1 MRRKCSI
8 VLLMTALLCGA
19 AAARTVEGTVVDSAA
34 GTALQGAIVMLKD
47 NAGKVVDYT
56 VADSGGKFSINAD
69 GAGAGGYIEVSMMGY
84 ASKRLDSPFGDWYEV
99 GLREE
104 ALVLDEVVVKAEKV
118 RLRGD
123 TIEYSVPTYVSQDDR
138 SLGDILK
145 KLPGMDVTKE
155 GRVKYQGRE
164 IGRLYIEGRDLLG
177 SRYNIATQNIDPQ
190 DLAAIDIY
198 ENHQPVKALEGT
210 VESNIA
216 SINIR
221 LKEGVKGRWTGAL
234 QGEAGYS
241 TAAPHVPYSASAF
254 GMYIGRNYQ
263 SINTAKTD
271 AAGNNIIYESD
282 PNVFIVGVD
291 EIEFIDRY
299 RPAQML
305 SVNHAQ
311 APIDQDRTRFN
322 TAYSVTTNHTV
333 PIGESTVLGVGGKFE
348 HNALTSGSEVEQTY
362 MENDGSALSFIDRN
376 EVGSASYYASGDLS
390 VEVNSRKVYLK
401 DKLRFD
407 LRGTSAGSTV
417 SGSENRLQNVEDRD
431 MNLLNYFAFTKNAGK
446 WIYSF
451 NMFSQYT
458 ESGELM
464 DIMAPDEGDTASQS
478 VDSRIFYN
486 MLKFSNRFRVA
497 KNLSLNLYSSIPYL
511 YRTFR
516 TSTAG
521 VSLSDPV
528 FSDRMGNDVML
539 QYLKPREYAALS
551 FTAGRLRM
559 NLGVEAW
566 YQYLDYRLEERLHD
580 HLWAVNPSLSVKYD
594 FGPRLSG
601 YLLGSYS
608 RSSVDEQRIYDGLIL
623 QNFRYM
629 SLGRTELTQ
638 NPQWNVAGSLDFRD
652 PISGWYLKMNG
663 RYNASR
669 SFQYTRYFVDE
680 YILSWQSDEVT
691 DYSLVSADAVLSKAF
706 HGFSGKIDLS
716 GGFAMSSSN
725 INQEGTVIP
734 YRSYTYTAGLKFIG
748 DIARWMKVDYS
759 GGWSLSRYSSSG
771 GQDEG
776 DSHGLNQKLTLSFF
790 PHRSLSIDVTAEH
803 YLDKYA
809 EDNLVQMCLL
819 DASLYWFVSRK
830 FQIFLHARNLLDT
843 RDYTYTML
851 SPLNVTRY
859 SYRLRPLNV
868 LIGFEVKF

>member
-1 MRRKCSI
+1 MRDSLSGELLPGAYVILMDSTGR
-8 VLLMTALLCGA
+8 VLEYGETDREGIYVL
-19 AAARTVEGTVVDSAA
+19 TVSAA
-34 GTALQGAIVMLKD
+34 E
-47 NAGKVVDYT
+47 AG
-56 VADSGGKFSINAD
+56 S
-69 GAGAGGYIEVSMMGY
+69 YIEVSMMGY
-84 ASKRLDSPFGDWYEV
+84 APQRLDSPFQDWYEV
-99 GLREE
+99 ALREE
-104 ALVLDEVVVKAEKV
+104 ALVLETLVVKAEKV

-138 SLGDILK
+138 TLGDILK

-198 ENHQPVKALEGT
+198 ENHQPVKALEGA
-210 VESNIA
+210 VESNTA

-221 LKEGVKGRWTGAL
+221 LKEGAKGRWTGAL

-241 TAAPHVPYSASAF
+241 TTAPHVPYSASAF
-254 GMYIGRNYQ
+254 GMFIGRNYQ

-305 SVNHAQ
+305 SVSHAQ
-311 APIDQDRTRFN
+311 APIDQNRTRFN

-333 PIGESTVLGVGGKFE
+333 PIGESTVLGIGGKFE

-362 MENDGSALSFIDRN
+362 MENNGGTLSFTDRN
-376 EVGSASYYASGDLS
+376 EVCSASYYASGDLS
-390 VEVNSRKVYLK
+390 VEINSRKVYLK

-417 SGSENRLQNVEDRD
+417 SGSENRLQDVEDRD

-451 NMFSQYT
+451 SMFSQYT

-464 DIMAPDEGDTASQS
+464 DILAPDERDTASQS
-478 VDSRIFYN
+478 IDIRIFYN
-486 MLKFSNRFRVA
+486 MLKFSNRFHVA

-521 VSLSDPV
+521 VSLSDPM

-559 NLGVEAW
+559 NLGVDAW

-594 FGPRLSG
+594 FGPRLSAR
-601 YLLGSYS
+601 LLGSYS

-629 SLGRTELTQ
+629 SQGRTELTQ

-652 PISGWYLKMNG
+652 PISGWYLKMDG

-691 DYSLVSADAVLSKAF
+691 DYSRVSANATLSKAF
-706 HGFSGKIDLS
+706 HRLSGKIDLS
-716 GGFAMSSSN
+716 GSFAMSSSN

-734 YRSYTYTAGLKFIG
+734 YRSYIYSAGLKFIG
-748 DIARWMKVDYS
+748 DIFRWMKVVYS
-759 GGWSLSRYSSSG
+759 GGWTMSRYRSYG
-771 GQDEG
+771 GQEEG

-790 PHRSLSIDVTAEH
+790 PHRSVSINVTAEH

-830 FQIFLHARNLLDT
+830 FQIFLHAKNLLDT
-843 RDYTYTML
+843 RDYTYTIL

>member
-1 MRRKCSI
+1 MFR
-8 VLLMTALLCGA
+8 VLTNILLLASVSLLSAGA
-19 AAARTVEGTVVDSAA
+19 QEVSGFVRDSLS
-34 GTALQGAIVMLKD
+34 GELLPGAFVMLMDSTGRVLEYGGTDSDGIFVLTVSKAE
-47 NAGKVVDYT
+47 AG
-56 VADSGGKFSINAD
+56 SF
-69 GAGAGGYIEVSMMGY
+69 IEVSMMGY
-84 ASKRLDSPFGDWYEV
+84 APKKLYSPFQDRYEV
-99 GLREE
+99 ALREE
-104 ALVLDEVVVKAEKV
+104 ALALETLVVKAEKV

-145 KLPGMDVTKE
+145 KLPGIDVTKE
-155 GRVKYQGRE
+155 GRVRYQGKE
-164 IGRLYIEGRDLLG
+164 IGKMYIEGRDLLG
-177 SRYNIATQNIDPQ
+177 SRYNIATQNIDPR

-198 ENHQPVKALEGT
+198 ENHQPVKALEGAA
-210 VESNIA
+210 ESNIA

-221 LKEGVKGRWTGAL
+221 LKEGAKGKWTGAL

-241 TAAPHVPYSASAF
+241 TDAPHVPYSAGAF
-254 GMYIGRNYQ
+254 GMFIGRNYQ
-263 SINTAKTD
+263 SISTAKTD

-291 EIEFIDRY
+291 EIEFVDRY
-299 RPAQML
+299 RPAEML
-305 SVNHAQ
+305 SVSHAL

-322 TAYSVTTNHTV
+322 TAYSVTTDHTV
-333 PIGESTVLGVGGKFE
+333 PLGESTVLGVGGKFE
-348 HNALTSGSEVEQTY
+348 HNSLTSGSEVEQTY
-362 MENDGSALSFIDRN
+362 MENDGGTLSFTDRN
-376 EVGSASYYASGDLS
+376 EVGSASYYASGDVS

-401 DKLRFD
+401 DKLRLDF
-407 LRGTSAGSTV
+407 RGTSAGSTV
-417 SGSENRLQNVEDRD
+417 SGSESRLQDVEDRD
-431 MNLLNYFAFTKNAGK
+431 LGIMNYFAFTKNTGK

-464 DIMAPDEGDTASQS
+464 DILSPDDGDTTSQS
-478 VDSRIFYN
+478 IDSRIFYN
-486 MLKFSNRFRVA
+486 VLKFSNRFRLA
-497 KNLSLNLYSSIPYL
+497 KNLGLNLYSSVPYL

-516 TSTAG
+516 TAMYG
-521 VSLSDPV
+521 VALSDPM
-528 FSDRMGNDVML
+528 FSDRTGNDVML
-539 QYLKPREYAALS
+539 QYLKPGEYASLE

-559 NLGVEAW
+559 DFGAEIW
-566 YQYLDYRLEERLHD
+566 YQYLNYRLDERSHD
-580 HLWAVNPSLSVKYD
+580 HLWALNPSVSLKYD
-594 FGPRLSG
+594 FGPRLSAD
-601 YLLGSYS
+601 LRGSYS

-638 NPQWNVAGSLDFRD
+638 NPVWNVAGSLDFRD
-652 PISGWYLKMNG
+652 PISGWYLKVNG

-680 YILSWQSDEVT
+680 YIINWQSDEVT
-691 DYSLVSADAVLSKAF
+691 DYSLVSADATLSKAF
-706 HGFSGKIDLS
+706 HGFSGKMDLS
-716 GGFAMSSSN
+716 GGFSMSSSS
-725 INQEGTVIP
+725 INQDGTVIP
-734 YRSYTYTAGLKFIG
+734 YESYTYSAGLKFIG
-748 DIARWMKVDYS
+748 DISRWMKVDYS

-830 FQIFLHARNLLDT
+830 FLIFLHARNLLDT

>member
-1 MRRKCSI
+1 
-8 VLLMTALLCGA
+8 
-19 AAARTVEGTVVDSAA
+19 
-34 GTALQGAIVMLKD
+34 
-47 NAGKVVDYT
+47 
-56 VADSGGKFSINAD
+56 
-69 GAGAGGYIEVSMMGY
+69 
-84 ASKRLDSPFGDWYEV
+84 
-99 GLREE
+99 
-104 ALVLDEVVVKAEKV
+104 
-118 RLRGD
+118 
-123 TIEYSVPTYVSQDDR
+123 
-138 SLGDILK
+138 
-145 KLPGMDVTKE
+145 
-155 GRVKYQGRE
+155 
-164 IGRLYIEGRDLLG
+164 
-177 SRYNIATQNIDPQ
+177 
-190 DLAAIDIY
+190 
-198 ENHQPVKALEGT
+198 
-210 VESNIA
+210 
-216 SINIR
+216 
-221 LKEGVKGRWTGAL
+221 
-234 QGEAGYS
+234 
-241 TAAPHVPYSASAF
+241 
-254 GMYIGRNYQ
+254 
-263 SINTAKTD
+263 
-271 AAGNNIIYESD
+271 
-282 PNVFIVGVD
+282 
-291 EIEFIDRY
+291 
-299 RPAQML
+299 
-305 SVNHAQ
+305 
-311 APIDQDRTRFN
+311 
-322 TAYSVTTNHTV
+322 
-333 PIGESTVLGVGGKFE
+333 
-348 HNALTSGSEVEQTY
+348 
-362 MENDGSALSFIDRN
+362 
-376 EVGSASYYASGDLS
+376 
-390 VEVNSRKVYLK
+390 
-401 DKLRFD
+401 
-407 LRGTSAGSTV
+407 
-417 SGSENRLQNVEDRD
+417 
-431 MNLLNYFAFTKNAGK
+431 
-446 WIYSF
+446 
-451 NMFSQYT
+451 MFSQYT

-464 DIMAPDEGDTASQS
+464 DILAPDDGDTASQS

-486 MLKFSNRFRVA
+486 VLKFSNRFRLA
-497 KNLSLNLYSSIPYL
+497 KTLSLNLYSSVPYL

-521 VSLSDPV
+521 VSLSDPM

-539 QYLKPREYAALS
+539 QYLKPREYAALEFKTGHLS
-551 FTAGRLRM
+551 M
-559 NLGVEAW
+559 ELGTEAW
-566 YQYLDYRLEERLHD
+566 YQYLDYRLTEHSHD

-663 RYNASR
+663 RYNTSR

-716 GGFAMSSSN
+716 GGFDMSSSN

-748 DIARWMKVDYS
+748 DITRWMKVDYS
-759 GGWSLSRYSSSG
+759 GGWSLSRYRSSG

-776 DSHGLNQKLTLSFF
+776 DSHGINQKLTLSFF
-790 PHRSLSIDVTAEH
+790 PHRSVSIDVTAEH

-830 FQIFLHARNLLDT
+830 FQIFLHAKNLLDT

>member
-1 MRRKCSI
+1 MRRQCAI
-8 VLLMTALLCGA
+8 LLMVTALFCGVSE
-19 AAARTVEGTVVDSAA
+19 ARTIEGVVVDSTV
-34 GTALQGAIVMLKD
+34 GTVLQGAIVALKD
-47 NAGKVVDYT
+47 SSGAVLDYT
-56 VADSGGKFSINAD
+56 VTDASGGFSMNPD
-69 GAGAGGYIEVSMMGY
+69 MAGAGSYIEISLLGY
-84 ASKRLDSPFGDWYEV
+84 APCRIRSPFQDRYEV
-99 GLREE
+99 ALREE
-104 ALVLDEVVVKAEKV
+104 ALSLETLVVKAEKV

-145 KLPGMDVTKE
+145 KLPGIDVTKE
-155 GRVKYQGRE
+155 GRVRYQGKE
-164 IGRLYIEGRDLLG
+164 IGKMYIEGRDLLG
-177 SRYNIATQNIDPQ
+177 SRYNIATQNIDPR

-198 ENHQPVKALEGT
+198 ENHQPVKALEGA

-221 LKEGVKGRWTGAL
+221 LKEGAKGKWTGAL

-241 TAAPHVPYSASAF
+241 TDAPHVPYSAGAF
-254 GMYIGRNYQ
+254 GMFIGRNYQ
-263 SINTAKTD
+263 SISTAKTD
-271 AAGNNIIYESD
+271 AAGNNVIYESD

-291 EIEFIDRY
+291 EIEFVDRY
-299 RPAQML
+299 RPAEML
-305 SVNHAQ
+305 SVSHAL

-322 TAYSVTTNHTV
+322 TAYSVTTDHTV
-333 PIGESTVLGVGGKFE
+333 PLGESTVLGVGGKFE
-348 HNALTSGSEVEQTY
+348 HNSLTSGSEVEQTY
-362 MENDGSALSFIDRN
+362 MENDGGTLSFTDRN
-376 EVGSASYYASGDLS
+376 EVGSASYYASGDVS

-401 DKLRFD
+401 DKLRLDF
-407 LRGTSAGSTV
+407 RGTSAGSTV
-417 SGSENRLQNVEDRD
+417 SGSESRLQDVEDRD
-431 MNLLNYFAFTKNAGK
+431 LGIMNYFAFTKNTGK

-464 DIMAPDEGDTASQS
+464 DILSPDDGDTASQS
-478 VDSRIFYN
+478 IDSRIFYN
-486 MLKFSNRFRVA
+486 VLKFSNRFRLA
-497 KNLSLNLYSSIPYL
+497 KNLGLNLYSSVPYL

-516 TSTAG
+516 TAMYG
-521 VSLSDPV
+521 VALSDPM
-528 FSDRMGNDVML
+528 FSDRTGNDVML
-539 QYLKPREYAALS
+539 QYLKPGEYASLE
-551 FTAGRLRM
+551 FTADRLRM
-559 NLGVEAW
+559 DFGAEIW
-566 YQYLDYRLEERLHD
+566 YQYLNYRLDERSHD
-580 HLWAVNPSLSVKYD
+580 HLWALNPSVSLKYD
-594 FGPRLSG
+594 FAPRLSAD
-601 YLLGSYS
+601 LRGSYS

-638 NPQWNVAGSLDFRD
+638 NPVWNVAGSLDFRD

>member
-1 MRRKCSI
+1 MFR
-8 VLLMTALLCGA
+8 VLTNILLLASVSLLSAGA
-19 AAARTVEGTVVDSAA
+19 QEVSGFVRDSLS
-34 GTALQGAIVMLKD
+34 GELLPGAFVMLMDSTGRVLEYGGTDSDGIFVLTVSKAE
-47 NAGKVVDYT
+47 AG
-56 VADSGGKFSINAD
+56 SF
-69 GAGAGGYIEVSMMGY
+69 IEVSMMGY
-84 ASKRLDSPFGDWYEV
+84 APKKLYSPFQDRYEV
-99 GLREE
+99 ALREE
-104 ALVLDEVVVKAEKV
+104 ALALETLVVKAEKV

-190 DLAAIDIY
+190 DLTAIDIY
-198 ENHQPVKALEGT
+198 ENHQPVKALEGA

-221 LKEGVKGRWTGAL
+221 LKEGAKGRWTGAL

-254 GMYIGRNYQ
+254 GMFIGRNYQ

-333 PIGESTVLGVGGKFE
+333 PIGESTVLGVGGKLE

-417 SGSENRLQNVEDRD
+417 SGSENRLQDVEDRD
-431 MNLLNYFAFTKNAGK
+431 MNLLNYFAFTKNTGT

-638 NPQWNVAGSLDFRD
+638 NPRWNVAGSLDFRD

>member
-1 MRRKCSI
+1 MLR
-8 VLLMTALLCGA
+8 VLINILILVSVSLLSVGAQEVSGCVRDSLSGEMLPGAYVILMDSTGRVLEYGGTDSDGIYVL
-19 AAARTVEGTVVDSAA
+19 TVSAA
-34 GTALQGAIVMLKD
+34 E
-47 NAGKVVDYT
+47 AG
-56 VADSGGKFSINAD
+56 S
-69 GAGAGGYIEVSMMGY
+69 YIEVSMMGY
-84 ASKRLDSPFGDWYEV
+84 ASKRLDSPFQDWYEV
-99 GLREE
+99 ALREE
-104 ALVLDEVVVKAEKV
+104 ALVLETLVVKAEKV

-138 SLGDILK
+138 NLGDILK

-198 ENHQPVKALEGT
+198 ENHQPVKALEGA

-221 LKEGVKGRWTGAL
+221 LKEGAKGRWTGAL

-241 TAAPHVPYSASAF
+241 TTAPHVPYSASAF
-254 GMYIGRNYQ
+254 GMFIGRNYQ

-305 SVNHAQ
+305 SVSHAQ

-333 PIGESTVLGVGGKFE
+333 PIGESTVLGIGGKFE

-362 MENDGSALSFIDRN
+362 MENDGGTLSFTDRN
-376 EVGSASYYASGDLS
+376 EVCSASYYASGDLS
-390 VEVNSRKVYLK
+390 VEINSRKVYLK

-417 SGSENRLQNVEDRD
+417 LGSENRLQDVEDRD

-451 NMFSQYT
+451 SMFSQYT

-464 DIMAPDEGDTASQS
+464 DILAPEERDTASQS
-478 VDSRIFYN
+478 IDIRIFYN
-486 MLKFSNRFRVA
+486 MLKFSNRFHVA

-521 VSLSDPV
+521 VSLSDPM

-559 NLGVEAW
+559 NLGVDAW

-594 FGPRLSG
+594 FGPRLSAR
-601 YLLGSYS
+601 LLGSYS

-623 QNFRYM
+623 QDFRYM

-652 PISGWYLKMNG
+652 PISGWYLKMDG

-691 DYSLVSADAVLSKAF
+691 DYSRVSADATLSKAF
-706 HGFSGKIDLS
+706 HGLSGKIDLS

-734 YRSYTYTAGLKFIG
+734 YRSYIYSAGLKFIG
-748 DIARWMKVDYS
+748 DIFRWMKVVYS
-759 GGWSLSRYSSSG
+759 GGWSMSRYRSYG

-790 PHRSLSIDVTAEH
+790 PHRSVSIDVTAEH

-830 FQIFLHARNLLDT
+830 FQIFLHAKNLLDT

>member
-1 MRRKCSI
+1 M
-8 VLLMTALLCGA
+8 VTALFCGVSE
-19 AAARTVEGTVVDSAA
+19 ARTIEGVVVDSTV
-34 GTALQGAIVMLKD
+34 GTVLQGAIVALKD
-47 NAGKVVDYT
+47 SSGAVLDYT
-56 VADSGGKFSINAD
+56 VTDASGGFSMNPD
-69 GAGAGGYIEVSMMGY
+69 MAGAGSYIEISLLGY
-84 ASKRLDSPFGDWYEV
+84 APCRIRSPFQDRYEV
-99 GLREE
+99 ALREE
-104 ALVLDEVVVKAEKV
+104 ALSLETLVVKAEKV

-145 KLPGMDVTKE
+145 KLPGIDVTKE
-155 GRVKYQGRE
+155 GRVRYQGKE
-164 IGRLYIEGRDLLG
+164 IGKMYIEGRDLLG
-177 SRYNIATQNIDPQ
+177 SRYNIATQNIDPR

-198 ENHQPVKALEGT
+198 ENHQPVKALEGA

-221 LKEGVKGRWTGAL
+221 LKEGAKGKWTGAL

-241 TAAPHVPYSASAF
+241 TDAPHVPYSAGAF
-254 GMYIGRNYQ
+254 GMFIGRNYQ
-263 SINTAKTD
+263 SISTAKTD
-271 AAGNNIIYESD
+271 AAGNNVIYESD

-291 EIEFIDRY
+291 EIEFVDRY
-299 RPAQML
+299 RPAEML
-305 SVNHAQ
+305 SVSHAL

-322 TAYSVTTNHTV
+322 TAYSVTTDHTV
-333 PIGESTVLGVGGKFE
+333 PLGESTVLGVGGKFE
-348 HNALTSGSEVEQTY
+348 HNSLTSGSEVEQTY
-362 MENDGSALSFIDRN
+362 MENDGGTLSFTDRN
-376 EVGSASYYASGDLS
+376 EVGSASYYASGDVS

-401 DKLRFD
+401 DKLRLDF
-407 LRGTSAGSTV
+407 RGTSAGSTV
-417 SGSENRLQNVEDRD
+417 SGSESRLQDVEDRD
-431 MNLLNYFAFTKNAGK
+431 LGIMNYFAFTKNTGK

-464 DIMAPDEGDTASQS
+464 DILSPDDGDTASQS
-478 VDSRIFYN
+478 IDSRIFYN
-486 MLKFSNRFRVA
+486 VLKFSNRFRLA
-497 KNLSLNLYSSIPYL
+497 KNLGLNLYSSVPYL

-516 TSTAG
+516 TAMYG
-521 VSLSDPV
+521 VALSDPM
-528 FSDRMGNDVML
+528 FSDRTGNDVML
-539 QYLKPREYAALS
+539 QYLKPGEYASLE
-551 FTAGRLRM
+551 FTADRLRM
-559 NLGVEAW
+559 DFGAEIW
-566 YQYLDYRLEERLHD
+566 YQYLNYRLDERSHD
-580 HLWAVNPSLSVKYD
+580 HLWALNPSVSLKYD
-594 FGPRLSG
+594 FAPRLSAD
-601 YLLGSYS
+601 LRGSYS

-638 NPQWNVAGSLDFRD
+638 NPVWNVAGSLDFRD

>member
-8 VLLMTALLCGA
+8 VLLMTLLFCCS

-34 GTALQGAIVMLKD
+34 GTTLQGAIVMLKD
-47 NAGKVVDYT
+47 SAGKVVDYT

-84 ASKRLDSPFGDWYEV
+84 APKRLYSPFQDRYEV
-99 GLREE
+99 ALREE
-104 ALVLDEVVVKAEKV
+104 ALALETLVVKAEKV

-138 SLGDILK
+138 NLGDILK
-145 KLPGMDVTKE
+145 KLPGVDVTKE
-155 GRVKYQGRE
+155 GRVQYQGRE
-164 IGRLYIEGRDLLG
+164 IGKLYIEGRDLLG
-177 SRYNIATQNIDPQ
+177 SRYNVATQNIDPQ

-198 ENHQPVKALEGT
+198 ENHQPVKALEGA

-221 LKEGVKGRWTGAL
+221 LKEGVKGKWTGAL

-241 TAAPHVPYSASAF
+241 TDAPHVPYSAGAF
-254 GMYIGRNYQ
+254 GMFIGRNYQ
-263 SINTAKTD
+263 SISTAKTD

-299 RPAQML
+299 RPAEML
-305 SVNHAQ
+305 SVSHAL

-322 TAYSVTTNHTV
+322 TAYSVTTDHTV
-333 PIGESTVLGVGGKFE
+333 PLGESTVLGVGGKFE
-348 HNALTSGSEVEQTY
+348 HNSLTSGSEVEQTY
-362 MENDGSALSFIDRN
+362 MENDGGTLSFTDRN
-376 EVGSASYYASGDLS
+376 EVGSASYYASGDVS

-401 DKLRFD
+401 DKLRLDF
-407 LRGTSAGSTV
+407 RGTSAGSTV
-417 SGSENRLQNVEDRD
+417 SGSESRLQDVEDRD
-431 MNLLNYFAFTKNAGK
+431 LGIMNYFAFTKNTGK

-464 DIMAPDEGDTASQS
+464 DILSPDDGDTASQS
-478 VDSRIFYN
+478 IDSRIFYN
-486 MLKFSNRFRVA
+486 VLKFSNRFRLA
-497 KNLSLNLYSSIPYL
+497 KNLGLNLYSSVPYL

-516 TSTAG
+516 TAMYG
-521 VSLSDPV
+521 VALSDPM
-528 FSDRMGNDVML
+528 FSDRTGNDVML
-539 QYLKPREYAALS
+539 QYLKPGEYASLE

-559 NLGVEAW
+559 DFGAEIW
-566 YQYLDYRLEERLHD
+566 YQHLNYRLDERSHN
-580 HLWAVNPSLSVKYD
+580 HLWALNPSVSLKYD
-594 FGPRLSG
+594 FGPRLSAD
-601 YLLGSYS
+601 LRGSYS

-638 NPQWNVAGSLDFRD
+638 NPVWNVAGSLDFRD
-652 PISGWYLKMNG
+652 PISGWYLKVNG

-680 YILSWQSDEVT
+680 YIINWQSDEVT
-691 DYSLVSADAVLSKAF
+691 DYSLVSADATLSKAF
-706 HGFSGKIDLS
+706 HGFSGKMDLS
-716 GGFAMSSSN
+716 GGFSMSSSN
-725 INQEGTVIP
+725 INQDGTVIP
-734 YRSYTYTAGLKFIG
+734 YESYTYSAGLKFIG
-748 DIARWMKVDYS
+748 DISRWMKVDYN
-759 GGWSLSRYSSSG
+759 GTWALSRYRSYG
-771 GQDEG
+771 GQDSG
-776 DSHGLNQKLTLSFF
+776 DSHSLNQKLTVSFY
-790 PHRSLSIDVTAEH
+790 PHRAVSIDVTAEH
-803 YLDKYA
+803 YLDRYA
-809 EDNLVQMCLL
+809 EDNTVQMCLL
-819 DASLYWFVSRK
+819 DASVYWFATPRLQ
-830 FQIFLHARNLLDT
+830 FFLHARNLLDT
-843 RDYTYTML
+843 RNYNYTML

-868 LIGFEVKF
+868 LLGFEFKF

>member
-1 MRRKCSI
+1 MLR
-8 VLLMTALLCGA
+8 VLINILILVSVSLLSVRAQEVSGCVRDSLSGELLPGAYVILMDSTGRVLEYGETDREGIYVL
-19 AAARTVEGTVVDSAA
+19 TVSAA
-34 GTALQGAIVMLKD
+34 E
-47 NAGKVVDYT
+47 AG
-56 VADSGGKFSINAD
+56 S
-69 GAGAGGYIEVSMMGY
+69 YIEVSMMGY
-84 ASKRLDSPFGDWYEV
+84 APQRLDSPFQDWYEV
-99 GLREE
+99 ALREE
-104 ALVLDEVVVKAEKV
+104 ALVLETLVVKAEKV

-138 SLGDILK
+138 TLGDILK

-198 ENHQPVKALEGT
+198 ENHQPVKALEGA
-210 VESNIA
+210 VESNTA

-221 LKEGVKGRWTGAL
+221 LKEGAKGRWTGAL

-241 TAAPHVPYSASAF
+241 TTAPHVPYSASAF
-254 GMYIGRNYQ
+254 GMFIGRNYQ

-305 SVNHAQ
+305 SVSHAQ
-311 APIDQDRTRFN
+311 APIDQNRTRFN

-333 PIGESTVLGVGGKFE
+333 PIGESTVLGIGGKFE

-362 MENDGSALSFIDRN
+362 MENNGGTLSFTDRN
-376 EVGSASYYASGDLS
+376 EVCSASYYASGDLS
-390 VEVNSRKVYLK
+390 VEINSRKVYLK

-417 SGSENRLQNVEDRD
+417 SGSENRLQDVEDRD

-451 NMFSQYT
+451 SMFSQYT

-464 DIMAPDEGDTASQS
+464 DILAPDERDTASQS
-478 VDSRIFYN
+478 IDIRIFYN
-486 MLKFSNRFRVA
+486 MLKFSNRFHVA

-521 VSLSDPV
+521 VSLSDPM

-559 NLGVEAW
+559 NLGVDAW

-594 FGPRLSG
+594 FGPRLSAR
-601 YLLGSYS
+601 LLGSYS

-629 SLGRTELTQ
+629 SQGRTELTQ

-652 PISGWYLKMNG
+652 PISGWYLKMDG

-691 DYSLVSADAVLSKAF
+691 DYSRVSANATLSKAF
-706 HGFSGKIDLS
+706 HRLSGKIDLS
-716 GGFAMSSSN
+716 GSFAMSSSN

-734 YRSYTYTAGLKFIG
+734 YRSYIYSAGLKFIG
-748 DIARWMKVDYS
+748 DIFRWMKVVYS
-759 GGWSLSRYSSSG
+759 GGWTMSRYRSYG
-771 GQDEG
+771 GQEEG

-790 PHRSLSIDVTAEH
+790 PHRSVSINVTAEH

-830 FQIFLHARNLLDT
+830 FQIFLHAKNLLDT
-843 RDYTYTML
+843 RDYTYTIL